1 MNCKAL
7 LVCSILL
14 AGCSATREIPPKT
27 IRVEVPVSV
36 PCRPTWPAKPQWPT
50 DALALEAPLWDQMVA
65 LRAERKLLRGYVG
78 GLEAA
83 LRGCE

>member
-1 MNCKAL
+1 MKAIL
-7 LVCSILL
+7 AGTVVLL
-14 AGCSATREIPPKT
+14 AGCSAAREAPPQT

-36 PCRPTWPAKPQWPT
+36 PCRPTWPEKPAWPT
-50 DALALEAPLWDQMVA
+50 DGLALDAPLWDQMAA
-65 LRAERKLLRGYVG
+65 LRAERKLMRGYVG